1 MIRILFV
8 DDEPRV
14 LDGLRRTLRPMR
26 DKWEMSFVDGGKKA
40 LERLAEQSFDVL
52 VTDMQMPEVDGRALL
67 SAASGKYPEMSRI
80 VLSGQSSAEAEV
92 RANGL
97 AHSYLTKPCGMQDLT
112 LVVDRLLPA

>member
-26 DKWEMSFVDGGKKA
+26 NKWQMSFIDGGKKA
-40 LERLAEQSFDVL
+40 LECLSEHAFDVL
-52 VTDMQMPEVDGRALL
+52 VTDMQMPEVDGWALL
-67 SAASGKYPEMSRI
+67 NTASGKYPGMSRI
-80 VLSGQSSAEAEV
+80 VLSGHSSAEAEV

-97 AHSYLTKPCGMQDLT
+97 AHSYLAKPCGMQDLT
-112 LVVDRLLPA
+112 SVVDRLLPA